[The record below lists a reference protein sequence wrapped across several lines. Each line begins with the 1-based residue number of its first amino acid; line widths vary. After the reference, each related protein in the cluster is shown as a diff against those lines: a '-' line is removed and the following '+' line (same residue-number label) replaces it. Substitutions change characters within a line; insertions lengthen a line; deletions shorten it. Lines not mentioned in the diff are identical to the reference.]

1 MLLAYLSRLLEPYR
15 EEVAAL
21 RTEIEDLRRRAENH
35 NRIGTVAEVDAAKG
49 LIKVSHGDNTSPWI
63 KFMQPS
69 AGGVRETRVPAVG
82 EQSLLINYGG
92 GDGSAHSAALCGLPS
107 DAFPPVSDR
116 PELHRRVYKDGTEQ
130 SYDDASHTLDWKNG
144 PTTIKADQ
152 SSIELMCG
160 DVGFTI
166 DAGGFHLVAP
176 KVDHNGVNIGLD
188 HTHDDTAPLAGAK
201 SGMVTK

>member
-1 MLLAYLSRLLEPYR
+1 MFLAYFSRLLDPYR
-15 EEVAAL
+15 EQLAAL
-21 RTEIEDLRRRAENH
+21 EKEIEDLRRRAENH
-35 NRIGTVAEVDAAKG
+35 NRIGTVAEVDAANSRVK
-49 LIKVSHGDNTSPWI
+49 ISHGDNTSPWI
-63 KFMQPS
+63 KFMQSS

-82 EQSLLINYGG
+82 EQSLLVNYGG
-92 GDGSAHSAALCGLPS
+92 GDGSAHAVALCGLAS

-160 DVGFTI
+160 DVGFVI
-166 DAGGFHLVAP
+166 DAGGFHLKAP
-176 KVDHNGVNIGLD
+176 KVDHNGVNIGMD
-188 HTHDDTAPLAGAK
+188 HKHTN
-201 SGMVTK
+201 SGGPGIGGVPE